1 MSTVAEQVS
10 RKQLSDKVKSY
21 APDADLTPIKK
32 ACDYVADMLNKQCR
46 PPFGDNAMEQSL
58 RVALILAEMKVDVTT
73 IVAGLLYEVAEDGR
87 ARIEEIRSLF
97 GEDVGFLVS
106 NTTKVAR
113 MEFREEAQAQ
123 VENFRKMLLAMSKDI
138 RVIMIRFAAHL
149 HLMRV
154 LETLSSPERVRVA
167 RETLDIYA
175 PLANRLGIGWLK
187 IQFEDLAFKH
197 LLPKEFRDLEKKVAK
212 RKKDQQSYV
221 NEVIE
226 TIKERLDKQ
235 GIKCRIFGR
244 VKHYYGIYQKTKS
257 HRIPLEK
264 VYDVVGVRI
273 ITRTQGECYAT
284 LGIIHGMYTPVPGRL
299 KDFIGAPKSNGY
311 QSLQTTVIGTG
322 GERVEFQIRT
332 EEMDQ
337 VAEHGIAAH
346 WRYKDKEP
354 LSEKDQAI
362 FSSLREMIQGYQDL
376 QDSRDFLNSVK
387 GDLFSHVVY
396 VFTPEGDLKELPT
409 GSCPIDFAYRIHS
422 DVGNQC
428 VGARVNGKIVPLR
441 YKLQHGDTVEIITQ
455 PGHGP
460 SRDWLKIAKSSK
472 ALNRI
477 RAWLKV
483 DERNR
488 SLELGTGLLE
498 RELRKNDLSPK
509 LAKSDKLKEVASQF
523 SFQSIDELLV
533 AIGYGKYSARQ
544 VVNRLLPAP
553 AKSEEKTFPEQLEK
567 AKVRRPE
574 RKGVKITG
582 LDHLLYHFSKCC
594 YPLPG
599 DEIAG
604 FVTRG
609 RGVAVHTRDCPN
621 LNLITAD
628 KDRLIDVDWE
638 PVEGQSHPVSIKISA
653 RDKQGMLASLSA
665 VLSSAKVNIIRLDS
679 GSGRDSTAYF
689 NFLLEVQDKKHLE
702 SVLKKL
708 GELPGVIRV
717 QRTRK
722 I

>member
-1 MSTVAEQVS
+1 MSTVSKQVS
-10 RKQLSDKVKSY
+10 RKQLADKIRSY
-21 APDADLTPIKK
+21 APDADLAPIEK
-32 ACDYVADMLNKQCR
+32 ACDYVARIISSQQS
-46 PPFGDNAMEQSL
+46 PPEPGKVEQYL
-58 RVALILAEMKVDVTT
+58 QVALILADMKVDVTT
-73 IVAGLLYEVAEDGR
+73 IVAGLLYDLAEDGT
-87 ARIEEIRSLF
+87 AGIEEIRSLF

-123 VENFRKMLLAMSKDI
+123 VESFRKMLLAMSKDI

-149 HLMRV
+149 NLMRV
-154 LETLSSPERVRVA
+154 LETLPSSERVRIA
-167 RETLDIYA
+167 REVLDIYA

-197 LLPKEFRDLEKKVAK
+197 LLPEEYRDLEKKVAK

-226 TIKERLDKQ
+226 IIKDRLDKQ
-235 GIKCRIFGR
+235 HINCRIFGR
-244 VKHYYGIYQKTKS
+244 VKHYYGIYQKTS
-257 HRIPLEK
+257 SQSIPFEK
-264 VYDVVGVRI
+264 VCDVVGIRI
-273 ITRTQGECYAT
+273 ITRTQGECYAV

-311 QSLQTTVIGTG
+311 QSLQTTVIGPR

-332 EEMDQ
+332 EDMDQ

-354 LSEKDQAI
+354 LSKKDQAI
-362 FSSLREMIQGYQDL
+362 FSSLREMIQGYQNL

-409 GSCPIDFAYRIHS
+409 GSCPIDFAYRVHS
-422 DVGNQC
+422 EVGNQC

-441 YKLQHGDTVEIITQ
+441 YKLQHGDTVEILTH

-488 SLELGTGLLE
+488 SLELGSGLLE
-498 RELRKNDLSPK
+498 RELRKNNLSPK
-509 LAKSDKLKEVASQF
+509 LAKSDKVKEIASQF

-544 VVNRLLPAP
+544 VVNRLLPASLTP
-553 AKSEEKTFPEQLEK
+553 SEKAFPGQHEK
-567 AKVRRPE
+567 AKVRPPDI
-574 RKGVKITG
+574 KGVRITG

-621 LNLITAD
+621 LNLMTVD
-628 KDRLIDVDWE
+628 RDRLIDVNWE
-638 PVEGQSHPVSIKISA
+638 PVEDQSHPVNIRISA
-653 RDKQGMLASLSA
+653 KDKQGMLASLSS
-665 VLSSAKVNIIRLDS
+665 VLSSAKVNINRLDS
-679 GSGRDSTAYF
+679 GSGRDGTAYF
-689 NFLLEVQDKKHLE
+689 NFLLEVKSKKHLE
-702 SVLKKL
+702 NVLKKL
-708 GELPGVIRV
+708 NEVPGVIRV
-717 QRTRK
+717 QRTK
-722 I
+722 TI